1 MKISRLP
8 THDQTN
14 GWTNILEPRQSLPP
28 LTDDIRVD
36 MLVIGAGA
44 AGLAAARRA
53 AEIHPD
59 RTVALVEAGKLGDG
73 ASARNSGFVIDLPH
87 NVGAD
92 LDDLGTLKRSLRL
105 ARAARQHLDEMVT
118 THNIDCQWSRQGQL
132 MAARSRQ
139 GEDVLDGFIKGLDM
153 LKEPYN
159 DMDSDAVRARTGMSY
174 YRRAIHTPGTVLMQP
189 AALVRGLGNSLP
201 ENVSFFENTPVL
213 EIDYGSKVIAKTK
226 GGKITADRCIL
237 AVNGFAPFLGH
248 LRRKVFTIQAF
259 ASMTRVLTDEEQ
271 AALGNPED
279 WGLVPA
285 MAFGGPTMRYT
296 MDKRIIMRSFWGK
309 RQSDVVSGGDYKR
322 SRNLQLQQ
330 IRDRFPMIQGDPILD
345 TWTGQI
351 GLASNFAPGFG
362 QVRENVWSAMIQN
375 GVGMTKGT
383 MSGRLA
389 AEALNGIDSQ
399 LLKDIQ
405 AMGNPEQL
413 PPQPILSMGIWTKV
427 KWWEWTQRSER

>member
-1 MKISRLP
+1 
-8 THDQTN
+8 
-14 GWTNILEPRQSLPP
+14 
-28 LTDDIRVD
+28 
-36 MLVIGAGA
+36 
-44 AGLAAARRA
+44 
-53 AEIHPD
+53 
-59 RTVALVEAGKLGDG
+59 
-73 ASARNSGFVIDLPH
+73 
-87 NVGAD
+87 
-92 LDDLGTLKRSLRL
+92 
-105 ARAARQHLDEMVT
+105 
-118 THNIDCQWSRQGQL
+118 
-132 MAARSRQ
+132 
-139 GEDVLDGFIKGLDM
+139 
-153 LKEPYN
+153 
-159 DMDSDAVRARTGMSY
+159 
-174 YRRAIHTPGTVLMQP
+174 
-189 AALVRGLGNSLP
+189 
-201 ENVSFFENTPVL
+201 
-213 EIDYGSKVIAKTK
+213 
-226 GGKITADRCIL
+226 
-237 AVNGFAPFLGH
+237 
-248 LRRKVFTIQAF
+248 
-259 ASMTRVLTDEEQ
+259 MTRVLTDEEQ

-309 RQSDVVSGGDYKR
+309 RQSDVVSPDDYKR
-322 SRNLQLQQ
+322 SRNLQLKQ

-362 QVRENVWSAMIQN
+362 QVRDNVWSAMIQN

-413 PPQPILSMGIWTKV
+413 PPQPILSMGIWAKV